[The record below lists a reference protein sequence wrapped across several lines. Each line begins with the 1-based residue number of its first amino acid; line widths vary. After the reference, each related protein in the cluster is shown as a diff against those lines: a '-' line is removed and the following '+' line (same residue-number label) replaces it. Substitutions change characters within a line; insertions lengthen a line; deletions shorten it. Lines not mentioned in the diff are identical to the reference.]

1 MDYHP
6 EVRDAMPRWIATW
19 TPNQAITVHQ
29 AAKSFEA
36 MGELAA
42 AEQHYRLTC
51 DIWNPAT
58 HSRVHALAAAETGL
72 IRWRLGKHEDA
83 ASHPAAGHPGA
94 GSHELGADS
103 PPTGQDPC
111 HGTRAAC
118 GDRRRAV
125 TCHEALLWMPSCES
139 VSRIKRL
146 SP

>member
-1 MDYHP
+1 
-6 EVRDAMPRWIATW
+6 MPRWIATW

-83 ASHPAAGHPGA
+83 ASILRPAIPVLAAMNSERTARQLAKIRATAPELLAGI
-94 GSHELGADS
+94 ADE
-103 PPTGQDPC
+103 
-111 HGTRAAC
+111 R
-118 GDRRRAV
+118 
-125 TCHEALLWMPSCES
+125 
-139 VSRIKRL
+139 
-146 SP
+146 